1 MATCMFCRILWVSAP
16 SVLEEGSDLS
26 HLYTVSISR
35 AAVLT
40 GKVLSIN
47 NDVLSY
53 SPEDAYTV

>member
-1 MATCMFCRILWVSAP
+1 MFCRILWVSAP